1 MIYRKPELRLNN
13 EPEFLVW
20 NKTQDLI
27 KFIEMNYHM
36 DVDIYTHDSKYLYDL
51 HSDDIGMIY
60 FAGAKSLY
68 HQQFNSPVS
77 KLIHVLHE
85 VHTKLKEKE
94 AEFVTEESKQRFQKF
109 ALALTFKS
117 DFWYLSQRLNMK
129 MEMDF
134 AEEFTPIVLDHKQ
147 KLYIDP
153 ELKYLTMETLNV
165 TKIVQFYYGYIQG
178 TVREYYESEPLE
190 ESYMIDG
197 HLLRRLNQT
206 EASSALATVPGR
218 VGTFILAFARP
229 HFAAFRD

>member
-1 MIYRKPELRLNN
+1 
-13 EPEFLVW
+13 
-20 NKTQDLI
+20 
-27 KFIEMNYHM
+27 M

-77 KLIHVLHE
+77 KLIHVLYE

-165 TKIVQFYYGYIQG
+165 TKIVQFYYSYIQG

-218 VGTFILAFARP
+218 VEIK
-229 HFAAFRD
+229 